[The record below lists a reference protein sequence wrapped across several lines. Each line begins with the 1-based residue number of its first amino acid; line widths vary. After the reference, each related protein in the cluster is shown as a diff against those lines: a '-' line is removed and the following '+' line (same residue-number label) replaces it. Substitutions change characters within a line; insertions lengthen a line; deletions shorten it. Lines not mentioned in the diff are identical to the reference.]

1 MQSSPL
7 TASQPSVITRRYQ
20 ALLAAGLC
28 LLACLC
34 SPGVKS
40 AGKLEPWAP
49 STPLPAFSLPDTR
62 GEIHRLADQLGKVV
76 LVNFWASWCPPCIK
90 EIPSLQRLRKQ
101 LADRPFEI
109 LTVNVGEQRYRVW
122 KFAKLI
128 SLDLPVLLDADSQT
142 FTAWEASVLPT
153 SYLLDMQGNV
163 RYRVVADLEWDT
175 PEVITLIDLLLDE
188 GETTGQE
195 GVAGKD

>member
-1 MQSSPL
+1 MHSSPL
-7 TASQPSVITRRYQ
+7 MACRPHVITRSYPS
-20 ALLAAGLC
+20 LLAAGLC
-28 LLACLC
+28 LLVCLS
-34 SPGVKS
+34 SPAVNS

-62 GEIHRLADQLGKVV
+62 GETHRLADRLGKVV

-90 EIPSLQRLRKQ
+90 EIPSLQRLQKQ

-109 LTVNVGEQRYRVW
+109 LTVNVGEQRSRVW

-128 SLDLPVLLDADSQT
+128 SLDLPVLLDTESQI

-153 SYLLDMQGNV
+153 SYLLDTRGNV

-175 PEVITLIDLLLDE
+175 PAVITRIDELLDE

-195 GVAGKD
+195 GVAGKE